1 MPTDS
6 KQVLVCGGAGYIGA
20 HMCKALARPGHLP
33 VVLDNFSS
41 GHRWAVE
48 CGALIECG
56 LRGCDA
62 LTPVSDTPR
71 IAAVVHEAN
80 GSRFR

>member
-6 KQVLVCGGAGYIGA
+6 KQVLVCGGAGYIGV

-41 GHRWAVE
+41 GHRWAYQFLRLVMD
-48 CGALIECG
+48 CVDSALK
-56 LRGCDA
+56 
-62 LTPVSDTPR
+62 
-71 IAAVVHEAN
+71 
-80 GSRFR
+80 